1 VESDVS
7 RLKSPIKVGDLL
19 EFTHEMDIYHL
30 VTTASYAEIGKDIEY
45 LKHSYVSRIG
55 NPIILLGFVREGDL
69 VKDASP
75 NIILAKMM
83 DPLVKDVFFIRA
95 TTFFYHE
102 KYEDGLKRSFH
113 TLEFLFKRL

>member
-1 VESDVS
+1 M
-7 RLKSPIKVGDLL
+7 GDLL

-30 VTTASYAEIGKDIEY
+30 VTTASYTEIGKDIEY

-55 NPIILLGFVREGDL
+55 NPIILLGLVKEGDL
-69 VKDASP
+69 VKDGSQ

-102 KYEDGLKRSFH
+102 KYEDCLSRAFYIIE
-113 TLEFLFKRL
+113 LFFKRL